1 MMMPGNVVKF
11 YKKEVLENLED
22 CESAKHVA
30 IWYQRG
36 QNTFCHNIYIWEK
49 ELGRMKKE
57 LTTYDRGKCRKLFFL

>member
-36 QNTFCHNIYIWEK
+36 QKTF
-49 ELGRMKKE
+49 
-57 LTTYDRGKCRKLFFL
+57 

>member
-30 IWYQRG
+30 IWYQKVKIP
-36 QNTFCHNIYIWEK
+36 FDHNIICTIRWFTLYACTHK
-49 ELGRMKKE
+49 NQ
-57 LTTYDRGKCRKLFFL
+57 

>member
-1 MMMPGNVVKF
+1 MMKPGNVVKF

-36 QNTFCHNIYIWEK
+36 QNTFCPQHLYMGKRVGQNEK
-49 ELGRMKKE
+49 RA
-57 LTTYDRGKCRKLFFL
+57 YDI

>member
-36 QNTFCHNIYIWEK
+36 QNTFCPNIMSK
-49 ELGRMKKE
+49 RGRK
-57 LTTYDRGKCRKLFFL
+57 

>member
-36 QNTFCHNIYIWEK
+36 QNTFYHNIMI
-49 ELGRMKKE
+49 
-57 LTTYDRGKCRKLFFL
+57 CRCA